1 MVYTKMA
8 YFCILLR
15 SFLIYEACRF
25 KLSYISRHLMT
36 QCINKVYVMLRAVY
50 ISLDSLNDHNV
61 VMVYKSR
68 GIDICE
74 KYKIYTAE
82 LIFFVLPLVF
92 LVAAMRKDY

>member
-1 MVYTKMA
+1 
-8 YFCILLR
+8 
-15 SFLIYEACRF
+15 
-25 KLSYISRHLMT
+25 MT

-92 LVAAMRKDY
+92 LVAAMQKDYWVFVGFRANRTNFVQLSFVKH